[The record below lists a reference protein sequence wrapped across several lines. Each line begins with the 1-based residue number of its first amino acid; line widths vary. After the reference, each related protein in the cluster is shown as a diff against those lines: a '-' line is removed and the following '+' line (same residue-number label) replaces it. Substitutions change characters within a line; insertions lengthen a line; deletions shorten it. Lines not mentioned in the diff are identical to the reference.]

1 MNKSLFLGFM
11 ERVLAFPLWIKQIIF
26 LNLSKDLVNYLSNE
40 FLDVQEGELFHIYK
54 PILSEQGQ
62 NELLTKESK
71 FDESIYSFLN
81 CCSKGMSLIEI
92 AIENNFTMEEVSKA
106 FTFCKT
112 SGFFSSSVPNLVSAV
127 AGFIAG
133 KYRTGE
139 YFIRA
144 GKMTIEQL
152 DKVLNKQQELNQSGK
167 HVFIAELMVQM
178 GYIRELDFKSIIFM
192 KEEAGKRFSLNP
204 DDVPTIAME
213 KENYD
218 IRVEN
223 TRLKEENEILRQ
235 KMDALLTFI
244 KDHKEPEKNEEN
256 QVSPEPS
263 LATNPIA
270 QEDRQAQPAEPEEQ
284 AEKESEF
291 TVKLKPFADES

>member
-1 MNKSLFLGFM
+1 MGENSYSSFM
-11 ERVLAFPLWIKQIIF
+11 ENIYNFPLWIKQTIF
-26 LNLSKDLVNYLSNE
+26 LNLSKDLTTYLSNE
-40 FLDVQEGELFHIYK
+40 FLDVEEGELFHVYK
-54 PILSEQGQ
+54 PSLSEMGQ

-71 FDESIYSFLN
+71 FDESLYSFLN
-81 CCSKGMSLIEI
+81 CCAKGMSLIEI
-92 AIENNFTMEEVSKA
+92 AIENSFTMEEVSKA

-112 SGFFSSSVPNLVSAV
+112 SGFFSSEVPKLVSSI

-152 DKVLNKQQELNQSGK
+152 DEVLNKQQELNESGK

-178 GYIRELDFKSIIFM
+178 GFVRELDVKSIIFM
-192 KEEAGKRFSLNP
+192 KEEAGKRFSLNS
-204 DDVPTIAME
+204 DEVPSISLE

-223 TRLKEENEILRQ
+223 AWLKEENEILKQ

-244 KDHKEPEKNEEN
+244 KDHK
-256 QVSPEPS
+256 Q
-263 LATNPIA
+263 
-270 QEDRQAQPAEPEEQ
+270 
-284 AEKESEF
+284 
-291 TVKLKPFADES
+291 

>member
-1 MNKSLFLGFM
+1 MSKSLYVSFM
-11 ERVLAFPLWIKQIIF
+11 EKLLGFPLWIKQTIF
-26 LNLSKDLVNYLSNE
+26 LELSKDLTKYLSSE
-40 FLDVQEGELFHIYK
+40 FLDVKEGELFHIYK
-54 PILSEQGQ
+54 PELSDLGQ
-62 NELLTKESK
+62 NELLTKSSK
-71 FDESIYSFLN
+71 YDDSIYSFLN

-112 SGFFSSSVPNLVSAV
+112 SGYFSKDVPKLVAAI

-152 DKVLNKQQELNQSGK
+152 DSVLNKQQEMNEEGK

-178 GYIRELDFKSIIFM
+178 GCVRDIDVKSIIFM
-192 KEEAGKRFSLNP
+192 KEESGKRFSLNP
-204 DDVPTIAME
+204 DEIPNITLE
-213 KENYD
+213 RENYD

-223 TRLKEENEILRQ
+223 TRLKEENEILKQ
-235 KMDALLTFI
+235 KMDAILTYI
-244 KDHKEPEKNEEN
+244 KEHKEE
-256 QVSPEPS
+256 
-263 LATNPIA
+263 
-270 QEDRQAQPAEPEEQ
+270 
-284 AEKESEF
+284 
-291 TVKLKPFADES
+291 

>member
-1 MNKSLFLGFM
+1 MSKSLFLGFM
-11 ERVLAFPLWIKQIIF
+11 QRMLAFPLWIKQIIF

-54 PILSEQGQ
+54 PVLSEQGQ

-71 FDESIYSFLN
+71 FDDSIYSFLN

-152 DKVLNKQQELNQSGK
+152 DEVLTKQQEMNQSGK

-178 GYIRELDFKSIIFM
+178 GFIRELDFKSIIFM

-244 KDHKEPEKNEEN
+244 KDHKEPKKEIQE
-256 QVSPEPS
+256 SPEPS

-270 QEDRQAQPAEPEEQ
+270 QEDRQTQPAEPKAQ
-284 AEKESEF
+284 AEEEPEF
-291 TVKLKPFADES
+291 TVQLKPFADES

>member
-1 MNKSLFLGFM
+1 MSKSLFVGFM
-11 ERVLAFPLWIKQIIF
+11 EKLLSFPLWIKQAIF
-26 LNLSKDLVNYLSNE
+26 LELSKDLNTYLTNE
-40 FLDVQEGELFHIYK
+40 FLDVQEGELFHVYK
-54 PILSEQGQ
+54 PTLSDLGQ
-62 NELLTKESK
+62 NELLTKESNY
-71 FDESIYSFLN
+71 DDSIYSFMN
-81 CCSKGMSLIEI
+81 CCAKGMSLIEI
-92 AIENNFTMEEVSKA
+92 AIENSFTMEEVSKA

-112 SGFFSSSVPNLVSAV
+112 SGFFSKEVPNLVAAI
-127 AGFIAG
+127 AGFIAS

-152 DKVLNKQQELNQSGK
+152 DEVLNKQQEMNESGK

-178 GYIRELDFKSIIFM
+178 GFVRELDVKSIIFM

-204 DDVPTIAME
+204 DEVPSIATEQE
-213 KENYD
+213 KFD

-244 KDHKEPEKNEEN
+244 KDHKE
-256 QVSPEPS
+256 
-263 LATNPIA
+263 
-270 QEDRQAQPAEPEEQ
+270 
-284 AEKESEF
+284 
-291 TVKLKPFADES
+291 

>member
-1 MNKSLFLGFM
+1 MKSIFVDYM
-11 ERVLAFPLWIKQIIF
+11 EKMLAFPLWVKQSIF
-26 LNLSKDLVNYLSNE
+26 LDLSNDLAKYLSSE
-40 FLDVQEGELFHIYK
+40 FMDVEEGELFHIYR
-54 PILSEQGQ
+54 PALSEQGQ

-71 FDESIYSFLN
+71 YDEIIYAFLN

-92 AIENNFTMEEVSKA
+92 AIENNFTMEEVAKA

-112 SGFFSSSVPNLVSAV
+112 SGLFSREVPNLISAI

-152 DKVLNKQQELNQSGK
+152 DEVLTKQQEINASGK
-167 HVFIAELMVQM
+167 HVFIAELMVQL
-178 GYIRELDFKSIIFM
+178 GFVRDLDVKSIIFM

-204 DDVPTIAME
+204 DEMPSVSLE
-213 KENYD
+213 RESFD

-223 TRLKEENEILRQ
+223 TRLKEENEILRE
-235 KMDALLTFI
+235 KMDALLTYI
-244 KDHKEPEKNEEN
+244 KEHK
-256 QVSPEPS
+256 
-263 LATNPIA
+263 
-270 QEDRQAQPAEPEEQ
+270 QEDA
-284 AEKESEF
+284 
-291 TVKLKPFADES
+291 

>member
-1 MNKSLFLGFM
+1 MSKSLFIGFM
-11 ERVLAFPLWIKQIIF
+11 EKMLGFPLWIKQTVF
-26 LNLSKDLVNYLSNE
+26 LNLSKDLNTYLSNE
-40 FLDVQEGELFHIYK
+40 FLDVEEGELFHVYK
-54 PILSEQGQ
+54 PSLSELGQ
-62 NELLTKESK
+62 TELLTKESR

-112 SGFFSSSVPNLVSAV
+112 SGFFSTKIPKFVSAI

-152 DKVLNKQQELNQSGK
+152 DEVLNKQQEMNEAGK

-178 GYIRELDFKSIIFM
+178 GFVRDIDVKSIIFM

-204 DDVPTIAME
+204 EEVPSITLE
-213 KENYD
+213 RESYD

-223 TRLKEENEILRQ
+223 ARLKEENEILKQ

-244 KDHKEPEKNEEN
+244 KEHKK
-256 QVSPEPS
+256 
-263 LATNPIA
+263 
-270 QEDRQAQPAEPEEQ
+270 
-284 AEKESEF
+284 
-291 TVKLKPFADES
+291 

>member
-1 MNKSLFLGFM
+1 MSKSLFVGFM
-11 ERVLAFPLWIKQIIF
+11 EKMLGFPLWIKQTIF
-26 LNLSKDLVNYLSNE
+26 LHLSKDLNNYLSNE
-40 FLDVQEGELFHIYK
+40 FLDVEEGDLFHIYK
-54 PILSEQGQ
+54 PSLSDLGQ

-112 SGFFSSSVPNLVSAV
+112 SGFFSSAVPKLVAAI

-152 DKVLNKQQELNQSGK
+152 DEVLNKQQEMNEAGK

-178 GYIRELDFKSIIFM
+178 GFVRDLDVKSIIFM
-192 KEEAGKRFSLNP
+192 KEESGKRFSLNT
-204 DDVPTIAME
+204 DEVPNINFV
-213 KENYD
+213 KETYD
-218 IRVEN
+218 IRVKN

-244 KDHKEPEKNEEN
+244 KDHKEEAKSEK
-256 QVSPEPS
+256 
-263 LATNPIA
+263 
-270 QEDRQAQPAEPEEQ
+270 AE
-284 AEKESEF
+284 
-291 TVKLKPFADES
+291 

>member
-1 MNKSLFLGFM
+1 MSKSLYVGFM
-11 ERVLAFPLWIKQIIF
+11 EKLLAFPLWIKQTIF
-26 LNLSKDLVNYLSNE
+26 LDLSKDLNSYLSNE
-40 FLDVQEGELFHIYK
+40 FLDVEEGDLFHIYK
-54 PILSEQGQ
+54 PELSENGQ

-71 FDESIYSFLN
+71 YDDIIYSFLN
-81 CCSKGMSLIEI
+81 CCAKGMSLIEI

-112 SGFFSSSVPNLVSAV
+112 SGYFSKDVPKLVAAI

-152 DKVLNKQQELNQSGK
+152 DEVLNKQQEMNSTGK

-178 GYIRELDFKSIIFM
+178 GFVRELDVKSIIFM
-192 KEEAGKRFSLNP
+192 KEEAGKRFSLNAEE
-204 DDVPTIAME
+204 VPSIYLE
-213 KENYD
+213 REDYD

-223 TRLKEENEILRQ
+223 TKLKEENEILKQ

-244 KDHKEPEKNEEN
+244 KEHKEN
-256 QVSPEPS
+256 
-263 LATNPIA
+263 
-270 QEDRQAQPAEPEEQ
+270 
-284 AEKESEF
+284 
-291 TVKLKPFADES
+291 

>member
-1 MNKSLFLGFM
+1 MSKSLFIDFM
-11 ERVLAFPLWIKQIIF
+11 EKMLAFPLWIKQTIF
-26 LNLSKDLVNYLSNE
+26 LNLSNDLTTYLSNE

-54 PILSEQGQ
+54 PALSELGQ

-71 FDESIYSFLN
+71 FDESIYSFMN

-92 AIENNFTMEEVSKA
+92 AIENNFTLEEVAKA
-106 FTFCKT
+106 FTFCRT
-112 SGFFSSSVPNLVSAV
+112 SGFFSSEVPNLISAI

-152 DKVLNKQQELNQSGK
+152 DEVLNKQQEMNASGK

-178 GYIRELDFKSIIFM
+178 GFVREKDVKSIIFM

-204 DDVPTIAME
+204 DDIPTLAME
-213 KENYD
+213 KESFD

-223 TRLKEENEILRQ
+223 TRLKEENEILKR
-235 KMDALLTFI
+235 KIDALLTFI
-244 KDHKEPEKNEEN
+244 KDHKENE
-256 QVSPEPS
+256 
-263 LATNPIA
+263 
-270 QEDRQAQPAEPEEQ
+270 
-284 AEKESEF
+284 
-291 TVKLKPFADES
+291 

>member
-1 MNKSLFLGFM
+1 MDKSLFVEFM
-11 ERVLAFPLWIKQIIF
+11 EKLLSFPLWIKQTIF
-26 LNLSKDLVNYLSNE
+26 LDLSKDLNTYLSNE
-40 FLDVQEGELFHIYK
+40 FLDVEEGELFHIYD
-54 PILSEQGQ
+54 PELSELGQ
-62 NELLTKESK
+62 KELLTKESM
-71 FDESIYSFLN
+71 FDESIYSFLE
-81 CCSKGMSLIEI
+81 CCRKRMSLIEI

-112 SGFFSSSVPNLVSAV
+112 SGFFSKDVPKLIAAI

-152 DKVLNKQQELNQSGK
+152 DEVLNKQQEMNESGK
-167 HVFIAELMVQM
+167 HVFIAELMVQL
-178 GYIRELDFKSIIFM
+178 GYVREVDVKSIIFM
-192 KEEAGKRFSLNP
+192 KEEAGKRFSINP
-204 DDVPTIAME
+204 DEVPNIALE

-223 TRLKEENEILRQ
+223 ERLKEENEILKQ

-244 KDHKEPEKNEEN
+244 KEHKE
-256 QVSPEPS
+256 V
-263 LATNPIA
+263 
-270 QEDRQAQPAEPEEQ
+270 
-284 AEKESEF
+284 
-291 TVKLKPFADES
+291 

>member
-1 MNKSLFLGFM
+1 MSKSVFFDYM
-11 ERVLAFPLWIKQIIF
+11 EKMLAFPLWIKQTIF
-26 LNLSKDLVNYLSNE
+26 LNLSNDLNTYLSNE
-40 FLDVQEGELFHIYK
+40 FLDVAEGELFHIYK
-54 PILSEQGQ
+54 PALSDLGQ

-71 FDESIYSFLN
+71 FDDSIYAFMS

-92 AIENNFTMEEVSKA
+92 AIENNFTMEEVAKA

-112 SGFFSSSVPNLVSAV
+112 SGFFSREVPNLVSAI

-152 DKVLNKQQELNQSGK
+152 DEVLNKQQEINASGK
-167 HVFIAELMVQM
+167 HVFIAELMVQL
-178 GYIRELDFKSIIFM
+178 GFVRELDVKSIIFM

-204 DDVPTIAME
+204 EDMPTLSLE
-213 KENYD
+213 KESYD

-223 TRLKEENEILRQ
+223 ERLKEENDILRQ
-235 KMDALLTFI
+235 KMDAILTYI
-244 KDHKEPEKNEEN
+244 KEHKE
-256 QVSPEPS
+256 
-263 LATNPIA
+263 A
-270 QEDRQAQPAEPEEQ
+270 
-284 AEKESEF
+284 
-291 TVKLKPFADES
+291 

>member
-1 MNKSLFLGFM
+1 MSKSLYIGFM
-11 ERVLAFPLWIKQIIF
+11 EKMLAFPLWVKQSIF
-26 LNLSKDLVNYLSNE
+26 LDLTRDLNTYLSNE

-54 PILSEQGQ
+54 PELSDLGQG
-62 NELLTKESK
+62 ELLTKESK
-71 FDESIYSFLN
+71 FDDSIYSFLN

-112 SGFFSSSVPNLVSAV
+112 SGFFSKDVPKLVSAI

-152 DKVLNKQQELNQSGK
+152 DQVLNKQQDMKDAGK

-178 GYIRELDFKSIIFM
+178 GFVRELDVKSIIFM
-192 KEEAGKRFSLNP
+192 KEEAGKRFSLNAEE
-204 DDVPTIAME
+204 VPNITLE
-213 KENYD
+213 RESYD
-218 IRVEN
+218 IRIEN
-223 TRLKEENEILRQ
+223 TRLKEENEILKQ
-235 KMDALLTFI
+235 KMDSLLTFI
-244 KDHKEPEKNEEN
+244 KEHKE
-256 QVSPEPS
+256 
-263 LATNPIA
+263 A
-270 QEDRQAQPAEPEEQ
+270 
-284 AEKESEF
+284 
-291 TVKLKPFADES
+291 

>member
-1 MNKSLFLGFM
+1 MDKSLYVGFM
-11 ERVLAFPLWIKQIIF
+11 EKLLAFPLWIKQAIF
-26 LNLSKDLVNYLSNE
+26 LGLSKDLTTYLSNE
-40 FLDVQEGELFHIYK
+40 FLDVQEGELFHLYK
-54 PILSEQGQ
+54 PELSELGQ
-62 NELLTKESK
+62 NELFTKESK
-71 FDESIYSFLN
+71 FDETIYSFLSS
-81 CCSKGMSLIEI
+81 CSKGMSLIEI

-112 SGFFSSSVPNLVSAV
+112 SGFFSKDVPKLVAAI

-152 DKVLNKQQELNQSGK
+152 DEVLNKQQEMNESGK

-178 GYIRELDFKSIIFM
+178 GFIAERDVKSIIFM
-192 KEEAGKRFSLNP
+192 KEEAGKRFSLNSSE
-204 DDVPTIAME
+204 VPSITTE
-213 KENYD
+213 RENYD

-223 TRLKEENEILRQ
+223 TRLKEENEILKQ

-244 KDHKEPEKNEEN
+244 KEHKK
-256 QVSPEPS
+256 
-263 LATNPIA
+263 
-270 QEDRQAQPAEPEEQ
+270 
-284 AEKESEF
+284 
-291 TVKLKPFADES
+291 